1 MKREVEPIRGNVLH
15 MHYKRI
21 LYSNKRFGQVLM
33 FLLYNCLY
41 YSLCSLPSSPS
52 FSFPSSAISF
62 PTYSQFCFPILLSS
76 SDSPFLN
83 ISSFFPFFFLLFL
96 SFSPLSTVV
105 FPLSFSCPPAC
116 GPTLNCLSRY
126 YAICCQPLVYRNKM
140 TPLRIALM
148 LGGCWV
154 LPMFISFLPIMQGW
168 NNIGIVD
175 VVSMH
180 TKPWDYY
187 PLGFVRHFR

>member
-1 MKREVEPIRGNVLH
+1 MLLKTLGMKREVEPIRGNVLH

-83 ISSFFPFFFLLFL
+83 ISSFFPFFFY
-96 SFSPLSTVV
+96 S
-105 FPLSFSCPPAC
+105 SCPSLPC
-116 GPTLNCLSRY
+116 
-126 YAICCQPLVYRNKM
+126 PLWSFPSPSHVPLPVAPPLIVSPGI
-140 TPLRIALM
+140 TPSAASL
-148 LGGCWV
+148 W
-154 LPMFISFLPIMQGW
+154 FIG
-168 NNIGIVD
+168 
-175 VVSMH
+175 
-180 TKPWDYY
+180 T
-187 PLGFVRHFR
+187 R